1 MKKIIVLTLF
11 LSVFFQNCEKNTLSQ
26 YNPNEIIFVV
36 EMTTNKEKSS
46 DDIAKFSRYY
56 TNEVKKTEPNSMGWG
71 FYESGNKV
79 MLIERY
85 LNDEAMMQH
94 GRNVSEGGPLQ
105 TQFSEFMEHF
115 MINKIDVYGDT
126 SDELKEYVKGFG
138 LLFNFHPALG
148 KFSRN

>member
-1 MKKIIVLTLF
+1 
-11 LSVFFQNCEKNTLSQ
+11 
-26 YNPNEIIFVV
+26 
-36 EMTTNKEKSS
+36 
-46 DDIAKFSRYY
+46 
-56 TNEVKKTEPNSMGWG
+56 
-71 FYESGNKV
+71 
-79 MLIERY
+79 
-85 LNDEAMMQH
+85 MMQH

-138 LLFNFHPALG
+138 LLFYFHPALG